1 MDYTAL
7 KGMGGKEQRPI
18 RKRIDYLGNSYIT
31 VSPAANCA
39 VTTLS
44 KKLHRCRLAMMDNN
58 SLIGSAAVG
67 TSPAIIMIIEISTQ
81 TSNTE
86 DANDTFFT

>member
-18 RKRIDYLGNSYIT
+18 RKRIDCLGNSYIT
-31 VSPAANCA
+31 VSPATNCA

-44 KKLHRCRLAMMDNN
+44 KKLHRCRLATMDN